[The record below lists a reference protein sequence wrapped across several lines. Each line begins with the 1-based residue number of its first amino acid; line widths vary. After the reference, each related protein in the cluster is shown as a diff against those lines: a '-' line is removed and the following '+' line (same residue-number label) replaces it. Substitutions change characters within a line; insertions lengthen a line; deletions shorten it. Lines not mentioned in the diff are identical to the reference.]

1 MGSEG
6 ETMPAYFNEDNTIEQ
21 MVVKTL
27 SDNGWKYIPAEELP
41 RLYSDVMVE
50 PMVKAALIRLNPVIA
65 EDPTRADEV
74 IYKLRTVILSVQP
87 HNLVTQNE
95 VFKKLIFEENSYP
108 FGKDGRMVPIRFFGT
123 MKKDDLALNEY
134 VVTNQWVYPQA
145 EGGKRLDIVLLIN
158 GFPVVIGE
166 LKTPVRS
173 AITWLDAAGDISAYE
188 KSIPQMFVTNIFNFA
203 TEGKCYRYGSVN
215 MPINLW
221 GPWHTPNHKTE
232 GALSDVKVS
241 IEDMITPEKVM
252 DIFQFFTM
260 FATDKKYRKYKIIC
274 RYQQFEGANL
284 IVDRVVAGYPKKGLI
299 WHFQGS
305 GKSLLMVFAAQ
316 KLRMIPEL
324 KNPTVVIVDDRIDL
338 ETQITAT
345 FNASDIPNLA
355 SASTKEELIS
365 FFRGD
370 MRKILITTIFKF
382 GEVDCELNLRDNI
395 IVMVDEAHRTQ
406 EGDLGEKMR
415 LALPNAFFFGLT
427 GTPINRADKNTFATF
442 GAVEDRT
449 GYMSRYSFSDS
460 IRDGATL
467 PLHFEPVPVELHVD
481 KDKLDKE
488 FEAMTEE
495 AGLTKDEKSEL
506 SRRVNMK
513 AIMYDPKR
521 IRKVCEHIVKHYKE
535 KIEPNGYKG
544 QVVVYDRECCLLYK
558 QVLDEL
564 LGEEA
569 TTIVMDTNNDKEDRY
584 KKYRRDRDTEAKV
597 LDQFRDPNN
606 PLKLVIVTSKLLTGF
621 DAPILQVMYLDKPMK
636 DHTLLQAI
644 CRTNRTYDQGKTFG
658 LIVDYIGIFDDVAK
672 ALDFDESSMRTLITN
687 IEEIKKELPKLMAK
701 CLGYFHGVDRTI
713 DGWEGLMAAQDCL
726 PTNKEKDAF
735 AADYRVLNRAWDALS
750 PDAFLRAYKADY
762 LWLSRVYESV
772 KPTDSRGGLI
782 WASLGAKTIELVHQ
796 NMTVDDANEDMDI
809 LSMDADLIDDFLEKQ
824 KDLKAATKKVEIN
837 LVAKILAHANDPK
850 FINLGEKL
858 EALREKHEQGL
869 VTSIEFLKLL
879 LELAKEAVQAEREVV
894 PENEVDK
901 GIAALTELFNGV
913 KNRETPVIVE
923 RIVADIDSIVKI
935 VRFPGWQD
943 TTAGR
948 QEVKKALRSVV
959 WIKYKIKDKEVF
971 DKAYEYIEQYY

>member
-1 MGSEG
+1 MSIH
-6 ETMPAYFNEDNTIEQ
+6 FNEDNTIEQ
-21 MVVKTL
+21 MVIATL
-27 SDNGWKYIPAEELP
+27 QDNGWKYIPSDQLP
-41 RLYSDVMVE
+41 RMYSDVLVE
-50 PMVKAALIRLNPVIA
+50 PMIKEALIRLNPEIA
-65 EDPTRADEV
+65 AEPSRADEV
-74 IYKLRTVILSVQP
+74 IYKLRTLILSVQA

-95 VFKKLIFEENSYP
+95 LFKKLIFEENSYP
-108 FGKDGRMVPIRFFGT
+108 FGENGRMIPIRFFGT
-123 MKKDDLALNEY
+123 LKKESLALNEY
-134 VVTNQWVYPQA
+134 VVTNQWIYPQA

-158 GFPVVIGE
+158 GFPVTVGE

-188 KSIPQMFVTNIFNFA
+188 KSIPAMFVTNIFNFA
-203 TEGKCYRYGSVN
+203 TEGKCYRYGFIN
-215 MPINLW
+215 MPINMW
-221 GPWHTPNHKTE
+221 GPWHTATHKTE
-232 GALSDVKVS
+232 GGLADVKIS
-241 IEDMITPEKVM
+241 MEDMITPEKVM

-274 RYQQFEGANL
+274 RYQQFEGANM

-316 KLRMIPEL
+316 KLRMNPEL

-345 FNASDIPNLA
+345 FNASDIPNLT

-382 GEVDCELNLRDNI
+382 GEVSGELNARDNI

-415 LALPNAFFFGLT
+415 MALPNAFFFGLT
-427 GTPINRADKNTFATF
+427 GTPINRVDKNTFATF
-442 GAVEDRT
+442 GAEEDRT

-481 KDKLDKE
+481 KDKLDRE
-488 FEAMTEE
+488 FDAMTDE
-495 AGLTKDEKSEL
+495 AGLSKEEKSEL

-513 AIMYDPKR
+513 AIMYNPAR
-521 IRKVCEHIVKHYKE
+521 IRKVCEHIAKHFKE

-544 QVVVYDRECCLLYK
+544 QVVVYDRECCLMYK
-558 QVLDEL
+558 DVLDEL

-584 KKYRRDRDTEAKV
+584 KKYRRDRDQESKV
-597 LDQFRDPNN
+597 LDYFRDPHS
-606 PLKLVIVTSKLLTGF
+606 PLKLVIVTAKLLTGF

-644 CRTNRTYDQGKTFG
+644 CRTNRTYDRGKTHG

-672 ALDFDESSMRTLITN
+672 ALDFDETSMRRIITN
-687 IEEIKKELPKLMAK
+687 IEEIKKQLPALLKK
-701 CLGYFHGVDRTI
+701 CLRYFMGIDRTI
-713 DGWEGLMAAQDCL
+713 EGWEGLMAAQECL

-750 PDAFLRAYKADY
+750 PDSFLNPYKVDY
-762 LWLSRVYESV
+762 QWLSRVYESV
-772 KPTDSRGGLI
+772 KPTDGRGGLI

-796 NMTVDDANEDMDI
+796 NVIVGEADEDMDI

-824 KDLKAATKKVEIN
+824 KDLKKTTKKVEIN
-837 LVAKILAHANDPK
+837 LVAKILNHTNDPK
-850 FINLGEKL
+850 FVRLGEKL

-869 VTSIEFLKLL
+869 ITSIEFLKLL
-879 LELAKEAVQAEREVV
+879 LELAKEAAQAEKEVV
-894 PENEVDK
+894 PEQEIDK
-901 GIAALTELFNGV
+901 GIAALTELFNG
-913 KNRETPVIVE
+913 
-923 RIVADIDSIVKI
+923 
-935 VRFPGWQD
+935 G
-943 TTAGR
+943 
-948 QEVKKALRSVV
+948 
-959 WIKYKIKDKEVF
+959 YC
-971 DKAYEYIEQYY
+971 